1 MDFKIMKRLF
11 NLAVQKLNYF
21 IFPKIKIFFKKLWI
35 LIKNIIKWHIPE
47 RKPDGW
53 PKSWQW
59 KNFPEAFGKKEKIY
73 FCCLYFI
80 FLFSLGLI
88 IQDWWNKNTEIIPKV
103 GGKYS
108 EAIVGQPQF
117 INPLLAPFNDVDR
130 DISQLIFSG
139 LMAYDDNGKIITD
152 LAESYEIKD
161 DRKTYEVSLRKG
173 VKWHDGKNFNA
184 DDVVFTIKILQDQE
198 YMSPLRTNWQGIKIE
213 RIDDFKVRFTLANPY
228 SSFLES
234 LTLGILPKHLWEGI
248 HPKNFSLADFNIK
261 SPIGTGPYKF
271 KSFKKNELGFIK
283 SYTLE
288 RNSKFYQSGPYI
300 TEIKFLFFFDREEA
314 ISAFNKKLVQGLGS
328 LSFIDQKEFSG
339 KPKQYSIALPRYF
352 SVFFNETFST
362 ILAEK
367 NVREALVFGTNLNE
381 ISDKVWHGQAKIISS
396 PILPEIFGFK
406 EPTKKY
412 TYDEN
417 LAVSLLEK
425 SGFKDTDGDGFR
437 EKITEKTKQ
446 IGKQTIKSDEKT
458 PLEITLTLPNTSET
472 ELIGTMLKEQW
483 KKIGIKTNLEILE
496 SYEIQQNK
504 INPREYDAILF
515 GEILGMIPDPFS
527 FWHSSQKKHP
537 GLNLSLFGDK
547 DADKLLEEAR
557 QSLDEG
563 VRVKKYEEFQNVILA
578 DYSSLFLYSPP
589 FLYITDKEIKGMN
602 TIKIADP
609 SKRFSNAAGWYI
621 ETTRSLK

>member
-1 MDFKIMKRLF
+1 MKKLYS
-11 NLAVQKLNYF
+11 LAVQKLKLF
-21 IFPKIKIFFKKLWI
+21 IFPEIKGLFEKIWT
-35 LIKNIIKWHIPE
+35 LIKGGVSWHIPE
-47 RKPDGW
+47 KKPEGW
-53 PKSWQW
+53 PKLWQW
-59 KNFPEAFGKKEKIY
+59 KNFPETFGKKEKIY

-80 FLFSLGLI
+80 LLFSLGLI
-88 IQDWWNKNTEIIPKV
+88 IQDWWIKNTKIVPRV
-103 GGKYS
+103 GGEYS
-108 EAIVGQPQF
+108 EAIIGQPRF

-139 LMAYDDNGKIITD
+139 LMTYDDNGKIIPD

-161 DRKTYEVSLRKG
+161 NGKTYEILLKKD

-184 DDVVFTIKILQDQE
+184 DDVLFTIKILQDPE
-198 YMSPLRTNWQGIKIE
+198 YMSPLRVNWQGIEIE
-213 RIDDFKVRFTLANPY
+213 KIDDFKVRFTLANPY
-228 SSFLES
+228 SSFTES

-261 SPIGTGPYKF
+261 GPIGTGPYKF
-271 KSFKKNELGFIK
+271 KSFKKNELGLIK

-288 RNSKFYQSGPYI
+288 RNPKFYRSGPYI
-300 TEIKFLFFFDREEA
+300 TEIKFLFFFDPEEA
-314 ISAFNKKLVQGLGS
+314 ISAFNKKLVHGFGS
-328 LSFIDQKEFSG
+328 LSFVDSKEFSG

-352 SVFFNETFST
+352 SVFFNGTHSE
-362 ILAEK
+362 ILSEK
-367 NVREALVFGTNLNE
+367 NVREALVFGTNKEELATK
-381 ISDKVWHGQAKIISS
+381 IWHGQAKIISS

-412 TYDEN
+412 SYDEN
-417 LAVSLLEK
+417 LAISLLEK

-437 EKITEKTKQ
+437 EKTIEKTKQ
-446 IGKQTIKSDEKT
+446 IGKQTLKSEEKL

-472 ELIGTMLKEQW
+472 ELIGTLLKEQW
-483 KKIGIKTNLEILE
+483 KKIGMKVNLEILE
-496 SYEIQQNK
+496 SYEIQQEK

-537 GLNLSLFGDK
+537 GLNLSLFGNR

-557 QSLDEG
+557 QSLDES
-563 VRVKKYEEFQNVILA
+563 VRAKKYEEFQNIVLG

-589 FLYITDKEIKGMN
+589 FLYITDKNIKGMDA
-602 TIKIADP
+602 TKIADP

-621 ETTRSLK
+621 KTTRSRK